1 MTSTSAVCPAPTL
14 YSNVTIANV
23 RLLEYTPLGV
33 KWCTLNW
40 CYQQIIGRWSRDER
54 GCSQS
59 YVTILCPSHPTV
71 ERSEHSDKEVCRSGQ
86 CHPVVIPSQNW
97 ACTNVA
103 CWSTIG
109 EYDGL
114 FKHDGVC
121 VQSYDREPVS
131 TSTFHPMYHLSLI
144 LAVPTPQGLKMKKL
158 CIFAYE

>member
-1 MTSTSAVCPAPTL
+1 MTSTSAVSPAPTL

-23 RLLEYTPLGV
+23 RLLECIPLGV
-33 KWCTLNW
+33 KWCTLSW
-40 CYQQIIGRWSRDER
+40 CYQQIIRWWSRDER

-71 ERSEHSDKEVCRSGQ
+71 ERSEHSNKEVCRNGQ

-97 ACTNVA
+97 ACINVA

-109 EYDGL
+109 EYDRL
-114 FKHDGVC
+114 FKHDGMC
-121 VQSYDREPVS
+121 VQSHDREPVS
-131 TSTFHPMYHLSLI
+131 TSTFHPIYYPSLI